1 MADHNESALH
11 AAIKALN
18 QVVAPSVD
26 RSNPLA
32 VEQLRLVSMFLE
44 FHAQHR
50 SHERKLAWTHL
61 HLQARLAEEAG
72 NLLASALPAGSARLI
87 AAAQAAQRQLADTGT
102 AAAVWEGLHS
112 ELGLCISEVQAEA
125 EADGCDEGTRNA
137 LDTLVLAHARGQL
150 ELHRVW
156 FKSFGFEGR
165 PESLPSLEAVLAQA
179 PDI

>member
-1 MADHNESALH
+1 MADHNENALH

-50 SHERKLAWTHL
+50 SQERRLAWTNL

-72 NLLASALPAGSARLI
+72 KLLASALSAGSARLI

-102 AAAVWEGLHS
+102 PAAVWERLHS
-112 ELGLCISEVQAEA
+112 DLGLCISEVQAEA
-125 EADGCDEGTRNA
+125 NACDEGTRHA

-165 PESLPSLEAVLAQA
+165 PQSLPSLEAVLAQA

>member
-1 MADHNESALH
+1 MADHNENALH

-32 VEQLRLVSMFLE
+32 VEQLRLVSMYLE
-44 FHAQHR
+44 FHVQHR
-50 SHERKLAWTHL
+50 SHERKLAWTNL
-61 HLQARLAEEAG
+61 HLQARLAQEAG
-72 NLLASALPAGSARLI
+72 KLLATVLPDGSARLI
-87 AAAQAAQRQLADTGT
+87 AAAQAAQRQLGDTGAPAT
-102 AAAVWEGLHS
+102 VWERMHG
-112 ELGLCISEVQAEA
+112 ELGQCISEVQAEA
-125 EADGCDEGTRNA
+125 NACDESDRNA
-137 LDTLVLAHARGQL
+137 LDTLVLAHAREHL

>member
-1 MADHNESALH
+1 MADHNENALY

-26 RSNPLA
+26 RTNPLA

-50 SHERKLAWTHL
+50 SHERKLAWTNL
-61 HLQARLAEEAG
+61 HLQTCLAEEAG
-72 NLLASALPAGSARLI
+72 KLLSSALPAGSARLI
-87 AAAQAAQRQLADTGT
+87 SAAQAAQRQLGDTGVPT
-102 AAAVWEGLHS
+102 AVWERLHS
-112 ELGLCISEVQAEA
+112 ELGTHISEVQADA
-125 EADGCDEGTRNA
+125 NACDEGTRNA
-137 LDTLVLAHARGQL
+137 LDALVLAHARGQL

-165 PESLPSLEAVLAQA
+165 PENLPTLDAVLAQA